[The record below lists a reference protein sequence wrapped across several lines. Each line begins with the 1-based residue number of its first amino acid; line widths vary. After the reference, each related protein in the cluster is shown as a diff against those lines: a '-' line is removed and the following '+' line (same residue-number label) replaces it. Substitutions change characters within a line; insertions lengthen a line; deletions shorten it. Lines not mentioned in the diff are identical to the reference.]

1 MARINSNIP
10 SLIAQS
16 KLARTSQEMQLRLER
31 LSTGLRINRGADD
44 PAGVIISERIRADLK
59 GVDQGIKN
67 GDRASSVISTTEAA
81 LNEVS
86 DLLNSIRS
94 LLVESANTGANSKAE
109 RDANQLQIDS
119 AIDSITRI
127 SNTASFGGLKLLNGT
142 QDYRLSGI
150 HTSAIAQAKI
160 NNASFVGSANLQV
173 DVDVVA
179 SAQTGALYY
188 RADLTTPAGTTASAT
203 TLEISGPKGVQVIT
217 IPSGQSISQIATAV
231 NRLTSLTGVEASLI
245 NATAA
250 SGMVFSTDTYG
261 SSSFVSVRRLG
272 GPANPSTD
280 YFTNQ
285 LYKIVDGQPVPSG
298 TPFPW
303 ATLVS
308 GGTVS
313 IAQRDDG
320 QDVQALVNG
329 NLATGDGLTLKVNS
343 PSLGANLLLNESFA
357 TSPGAT
363 PSTFYITGGG
373 ALFQLGQDVNALQQA
388 NVGIPSTAASN
399 LGGTLVNGGLFFLS
413 ALKSGQSYS
422 ISTSV
427 AAGDFTAANDILT
440 ASIDDIAMLRGRLGA
455 FERNVLQT
463 NTRSLQSAYENL
475 SASVSVIRDA
485 DFAAETSQLTR
496 AQILSSSG
504 TSVLQLANQQSQ
516 QVLQLLG

>member
-16 KLARTSQEMQLRLER
+16 KLARTGKEMQLRLER

-44 PAGVIISERIRADLK
+44 PAGVIISERIRSDLQ

-67 GDRASSVISTTEAA
+67 SDRASSVISTTESA

-86 DLLNSIRS
+86 DLLNSIRG

-127 SNTASFGGLKLLNGT
+127 SNTASFGGLKLLNGS
-142 QDYRLSGI
+142 QDYQLSGVK
-150 HTSAIAQAKI
+150 TSAIAQAKI
-160 NNASFVGSANLQV
+160 NNASFIDTANLQV
-173 DVDVVA
+173 DVDVVS

-188 RADLTTPAGTTASAT
+188 RAGVTNPAGFTASAT
-203 TLEISGPKGVQVIT
+203 TLEITGPKGVQVIT
-217 IPSGQSISQIATAV
+217 IPSGQSINQIVQAV
-231 NRLTSLTGVEASLI
+231 NRLTSLTGVEANLI
-245 NATAA
+245 NNDIT
-250 SGMVFSTDTYG
+250 SGMIFQTAGFG
-261 SSSFVSVRRLG
+261 SSEFVSVKRLG
-272 GPANPSTD
+272 GPSNASTD

-285 LYKIVDGQPVPSG
+285 LYKISDGQPVPSG

-303 ATLVS
+303 TTLL
-308 GGTVS
+308 GAGTLNV
-313 IAQRDDG
+313 AQRDEG
-320 QDVQALVNG
+320 QNVQALVNG
-329 NLATGDGLTLKVNS
+329 NLATGDGLKLKVNS
-343 PSLGANLLLNESFA
+343 SALGMDLLLNEDFA
-357 TSPGAT
+357 TNPGAT
-363 PSTFYITGGG
+363 PSSFYITGGG
-373 ALFQLGQDVNALQQA
+373 ALFQLGPDVNALQQA
-388 NVGIPSTAASN
+388 NLGIPSTSASK
-399 LGGTLVNGGLFFLS
+399 LGGTLINGTLSFLTS
-413 ALKSGQSYS
+413 LKSGQTYS
-422 ISTSV
+422 ISNSV
-427 AAGDFTAANDILT
+427 ASGDFTSANDVLSS
-440 ASIDDIAMLRGRLGA
+440 AIDEVAVLRGRLGA

-463 NTRSLQSAYENL
+463 NTRSLQSSYENL

-516 QVLQLLG
+516 QILQLLG

>member
-16 KLARTSQEMQLRLER
+16 KLSRTSSEMQLRLER
-31 LSTGLRINRGADD
+31 LSTGLRLNRGADD

-81 LNEVS
+81 LSEVA

-127 SNTASFGGLKLLNGT
+127 SNTASFGGLKLLNGS
-142 QDYRLSGI
+142 QDYQLSGVK
-150 HTSAIAQAKI
+150 TSAIAQAKV
-160 NNASFVGSANLQV
+160 NNATFVATQNLQI

-179 SAQTGALYY
+179 SAQKGALYY
-188 RADLTTPAGTTASAT
+188 RADTTTPTGVVVSAT
-203 TLEISGPKGVQVIT
+203 TLEITGPKGVQVIT
-217 IPSGQSISQIATAV
+217 IPSGQSISQIVQAV

-245 NATAA
+245 NNDVN
-250 SGMVFSTDTYG
+250 SGMVFNSDTFG
-261 SSSFVSVRRLG
+261 SSSFVSVKRLG
-272 GPANPSTD
+272 APSD
-280 YFTNQ
+280 SSSDFFTSR
-285 LYKIVDGQPVPSG
+285 LYKFADGQPIPNDN
-298 TPFPW
+298 PFPW
-303 ATLVS
+303 STLV
-308 GGTVS
+308 GNGALNV
-313 IAQRDDG
+313 AQRDAG

-329 NLATGDGLTLKVNS
+329 NLATGDGLKLKVNS
-343 PSLGANLLLNESFA
+343 SALGMDLLLSQDFA
-357 TSPGAT
+357 TRPAGAI
-363 PSTFYITGGG
+363 SSFNVTGGG
-373 ALFQLGQDVNALQQA
+373 ALFQLGQDVTALQQA
-388 NVGIPSTAASN
+388 AVGIPSTAASN
-399 LGGTLVNGGLFFLS
+399 LGGTLVNGGLYFLS
-413 ALKSGQSYS
+413 SLKTGQVFSVS
-422 ISTSV
+422 SSV
-427 AAGDFTAANDILT
+427 ASGDFSSANDILS
-440 ASIDDIAMLRGRLGA
+440 AAIDEVAILRGRLGA

-463 NTRSLQSAYENL
+463 NTRSLQSAFENL
-475 SASVSVIRDA
+475 SSSVSIIRDA

-504 TSVLQLANQQSQ
+504 MSVLQLANQQSQ